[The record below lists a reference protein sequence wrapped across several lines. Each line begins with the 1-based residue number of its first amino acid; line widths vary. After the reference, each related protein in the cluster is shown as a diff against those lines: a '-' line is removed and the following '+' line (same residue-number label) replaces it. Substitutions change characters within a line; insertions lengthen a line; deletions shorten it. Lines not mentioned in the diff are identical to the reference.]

1 MLIQNDDFLRTF
13 KKVKAV
19 QEHMGL
25 YHVGEGS
32 HTLSVDTLCSSVADM
47 YELKIEMYE
56 VAASVLRVD
65 GMMERYADG
74 RAVILVRA
82 DLGDDQ
88 KRFVAVKELCH
99 LMVDEEDDW
108 STTGVETI
116 RLMKVEF
123 DLADNGE
130 GGVMDPC
137 RQQVSEYLAWTAALA
152 LMYPCEFHEADMAKV
167 ASGEN
172 TLTKIGLFHGIPALQ
187 IENAFNHPH
196 VFELYAEA

>member
-1 MLIQNDDFLRTF
+1 MLIQTDDFLRTF

-19 QEHMGL
+19 QGHMGL

-32 HTLSVDTLCSSVADM
+32 HSLSVDTLRSSIADM

-56 VAASVLRVD
+56 VAATAMHVE
-65 GMMERYADG
+65 GMIERYADG

-99 LMVDEEDDW
+99 LMVDEKDDW
-108 STTGVETI
+108 SAVGVETI

-123 DLADNGE
+123 DMTKAGN
-130 GGVMDPC
+130 GGVENPC
-137 RQQVSEYLAWTAALA
+137 RPQVSEYLGWTAAIA
-152 LMYPCEFHEADMAKV
+152 LMYPCEFHEADNAKV
-167 ASGEN
+167 DQGGS
-172 TLTKIGLFHGIPALQ
+172 TLSKIGLFHGIPALQ
-187 IENAFNHPH
+187 IENAFNHPD
-196 VFELYAEA
+196 VFALFKDA